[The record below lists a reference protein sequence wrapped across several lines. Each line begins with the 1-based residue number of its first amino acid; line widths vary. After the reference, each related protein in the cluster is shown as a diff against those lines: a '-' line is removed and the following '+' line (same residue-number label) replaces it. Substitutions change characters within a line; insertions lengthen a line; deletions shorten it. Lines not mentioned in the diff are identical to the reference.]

1 MTSETTAILCPS
13 CGTAIN
19 VSDVLRDQLEDQL
32 TSQLKE
38 KFASQQQ
45 LLDATRQKLERQRE
59 DLEDQKQ

>member
-45 LLDATRQKLERQRE
+45 LLDATRQKLEKQKE
-59 DLEDQKQ
+59 DLED